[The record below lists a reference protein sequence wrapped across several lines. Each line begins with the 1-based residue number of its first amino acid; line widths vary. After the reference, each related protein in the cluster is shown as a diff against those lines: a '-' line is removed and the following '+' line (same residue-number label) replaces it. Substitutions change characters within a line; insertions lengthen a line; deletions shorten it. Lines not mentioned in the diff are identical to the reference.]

1 MPNGL
6 LQTLQSK

>member
-6 LQTLQSK
+6 LHR